1 MLIIESVTKAQLTS
15 PEKLILR
22 FCGGLINVNTRWSIE
37 STKRANTWSLHLEV
51 SPPVLAIVRIPH
63 SNGTCQWQAGCPWH
77 SPYIPFKIFFSM
89 AFFLRSVAWEE
100 SNWIWRGLDEQGQI
114 KIWHG
119 FITKCVQQSPSSHA
133 DVKVEVLLLLM
144 FRAALPVLCQP
155 LLLWLCLLCIFK
167 CVFTTIKAH
176 SFEKFRVW
184 NSMLEKLMLIFNL
197 LRSCLRAECP

>member
-22 FCGGLINVNTRWSIE
+22 FYSGLINVNTRWSIE

-77 SPYIPFKIFFSM
+77 FPYIPFKIFFSM

-119 FITKCVQQSPSSHA
+119 FITKCCLYPVCSNLHLPM
-133 DVKVEVLLLLM
+133 LM
-144 FRAALPVLCQP
+144 WKWRFYSCWCSELLCQ
-155 LLLWLCLLCIFK
+155 CFVSHCYFD
-167 CVFTTIKAH
+167 CVCFAF
-176 SFEKFRVW
+176 SSVF
-184 NSMLEKLMLIFNL
+184 SQ
-197 LRSCLRAECP
+197 P